1 MKQRA
6 VPPGQLA
13 PDKGS
18 DHPCRTALG
27 CFPGSA
33 DGKFTDVVKHLPNRQ
48 QTITRGGGSGHADP
62 DGPATK
68 STVTADGADTLYD
81 LPKASI
87 VVLRGNLGSQ

>member
-1 MKQRA
+1 
-6 VPPGQLA
+6 
-13 PDKGS
+13 
-18 DHPCRTALG
+18 
-27 CFPGSA
+27 
-33 DGKFTDVVKHLPNRQ
+33 VKHLPNRQ